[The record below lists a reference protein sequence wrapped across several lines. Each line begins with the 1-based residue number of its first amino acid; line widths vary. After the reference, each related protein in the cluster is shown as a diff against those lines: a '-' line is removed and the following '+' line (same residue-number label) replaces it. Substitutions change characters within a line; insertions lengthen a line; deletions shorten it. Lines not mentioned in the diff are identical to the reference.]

1 MDGTGKVELPS
12 DQFYKELEK
21 PVLIT
26 GAVLFSTGPC
36 VVSGNVINVTLCPE
50 REINSGTYHL
60 PKFQMQIELLVIILF
75 HSMQRSLHAASACSQ
90 RYCLTES
97 GKCQQ

>member
-50 REINSGTYHL
+50 REINSG
-60 PKFQMQIELLVIILF
+60 M
-75 HSMQRSLHAASACSQ
+75 
-90 RYCLTES
+90 
-97 GKCQQ
+97 